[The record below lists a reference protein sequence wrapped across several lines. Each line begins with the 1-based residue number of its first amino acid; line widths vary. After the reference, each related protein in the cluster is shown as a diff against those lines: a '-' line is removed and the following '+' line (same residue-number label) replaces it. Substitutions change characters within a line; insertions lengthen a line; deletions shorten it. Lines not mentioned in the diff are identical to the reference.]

1 MEHFVKYRNWYYLGT
16 SILFVLIAASTSP
29 LYEFNRNPDGQVYMD
44 IGKMLFYGKS
54 PYSEL
59 FDHKGPLIF
68 LLYGVGY
75 AINPGNFF
83 GVALIEIGTIYF
95 SLVSVV
101 LAISPAN
108 LLPNIHVG
116 NNAIFRQD
124 YST

>member
-83 GVALIEIGTIYF
+83 GVALIEIIFTYLTLKWGYRLSNFLQKGYF
-95 SLVSVV
+95 APLSLF
-101 LAISPAN
+101 
-108 LLPNIHVG
+108 
-116 NNAIFRQD
+116 IFLCVIF
-124 YST
+124 